1 MNSELPQQ
9 KVLLSYQNASYKR
22 FLIYLAFFLS
32 GYTYARLSPGSENGV
47 PWYEKIILVVIFFS
61 FFLSIF
67 EGLFLLNA
75 KVIYKRV
82 EFDGLNLYIT
92 AGKKQTIVPLAS
104 ITRIDMLSTGTGS
117 RGTFSGY
124 EISYSAANDERA
136 WVYVTV
142 YMKKAVQFEDFINL
156 VKQQNPGVTVKKV
169 TSSID
174 GLIKLFNRKK
184 AAV

>member
-9 KVLLSYQNASYKR
+9 KVLLSYQDASYKR
-22 FLIYLAFFLS
+22 FLIYVALFLS
-32 GYTYARLSPGSENGV
+32 GYVYIRLSPGSENGV

-75 KVIYKRV
+75 KVVYKRV

-92 AGKKQTIVPLAS
+92 ARNKQTIVPLAS
-104 ITRIDMLSTGTGS
+104 INRIDMLSTGTGS

-124 EISYSAANDERA
+124 EISYSSADGEKA

-142 YMKKAVQFEDFINL
+142 YMKKAEHFETFISL

-169 TSSID
+169 TTSID
-174 GLIKLFNRKK
+174 GLVKLLKRKK